1 MDKKTKEVELMGN
14 ITSIVGG
21 GIAVILGLL
30 GLIFWWVFF
39 IAILKGGIPILLLLG
54 GIISLVAGIS
64 EIKETS
70 KAKKEEKKAEQK

>member
-1 MDKKTKEVELMGN
+1 MGN

-21 GIAVILGLL
+21 GIAIILGLL
-30 GLIFWWVFF
+30 GFIFWWDFF

-70 KAKKEEKKAEQK
+70 KAKKEEKKAE